1 MSSPLFDLRQAVRQ
15 LGREPAFT
23 ALGVITLGLGLGAT
37 IALFSVASGLFLQP
51 LPYPEADRIVRLV
64 ERRDLGPGG
73 ALARGIT
80 NDTYHA
86 WRESPA
92 TVEQLAAY
100 QTRAFT
106 LGLDEPWRVQAGAV
120 SPALFGL
127 LRVRPFAGRFF
138 EEGDAAPGRDR
149 LVVLSHATWRD
160 RFASDPNVVGRV
172 VSLDEEP
179 YTVVGVAPPG
189 FAFPD
194 PATELWT
201 PLVVPRSA
209 GANPN
214 ERTIMLMS
222 AIARLAPGVT
232 PAQAEAEGTAAARSS
247 SAADLASAAMLGGA
261 GESTVQ
267 VVRLADDLARD
278 VRPAVLVLLAAVALV
293 LLAAAANVANLLVAR
308 AVRRQ
313 RELGIR
319 AALGAD
325 HARLA
330 RQLGAES
337 LVLAASGGLAGLLVA
352 HWLIAVLPAVA
363 PAGFPR
369 LADITVDGRVIAFA
383 LLVTLVTGV
392 LFGLAP
398 VLHAM
403 RVDLVAA
410 LNEGAATAVGGF
422 RRLSGGRLRAG
433 LMVVEV
439 ALAMVLLVGASLL
452 ARSFVALASVD
463 PGYDA
468 ANTLTAHVSFPG
480 TRYDPN
486 AQARFVERVRERLS
500 ALPGVVH
507 AGVVNLLPLTPGNA
521 IVVFNVPP
529 RDAGGPDDMVRAG
542 LRIASPGY
550 VEAMGIPVVEGRAL
564 SERDGPASQRV
575 LLVNRAYARRYSPDR
590 SVVGTRVPGAFG
602 PGQEW
607 EIVGVIGDVR
617 REGLDAE
624 PEPEL
629 WVSYAQV
636 ADARGRFGRRASL
649 VVRTTGDPVALA
661 PALHTIVR
669 DVDPLLAIESV
680 MPMAAR
686 VSASIAQPRF
696 QAVVLVVFGLATLA
710 LAAVGLYGI
719 LSYTVSQRRRE
730 IGVRTALGATRGDIA
745 RLVVGQGLVL
755 ASAGILLGLAAAAV
769 ASRFL
774 TSLLFGITT
783 TDAVTWV
790 LVPAVLLAV
799 AAAAAFVPARRAA
812 LVDPVDALRAE

>member
-1 MSSPLFDLRQAVRQ
+1 MSSLLFDLRRAVRQ

-23 ALGVITLGLGLGAT
+23 ALSVVTLALGLGAT

-64 ERRDLGPGG
+64 ERRNIGPGG

-106 LGLDEPWRVQAGAV
+106 LGLDEPSRVQAGAV
-120 SPALFGL
+120 SPALFPL
-127 LRVRPFAGRFF
+127 LQVRPFAGRFF

-149 LVVLSHATWRD
+149 LVVLSHAAWRD
-160 RFASDPNVVGRV
+160 RFASDPDIVGRV
-172 VSLDEEP
+172 ISLDEEP
-179 YTVVGVAPPG
+179 YAVVGIAPPG
-189 FAFPD
+189 FTFPNRE
-194 PATELWT
+194 TELWT
-201 PLVVPRSA
+201 PLVVPRSV

-222 AIARLAPGVT
+222 AIARLTPGVT
-232 PAQAEAEGTAAARSS
+232 PAQAEAEGTAAARSAS
-247 SAADLASAAMLGGA
+247 TRDLASAAMIGGA
-261 GESTVQ
+261 GESTMQ

-278 VRPAVLVLLAAVALV
+278 VRPAVLVLMAAVVLV

-308 AVRRQ
+308 AVARQ

-337 LVLAASGGLAGLLVA
+337 LVLAACGGLAGLLVA
-352 HWLIAVLPAVA
+352 HWLIAVLPAIA

-383 LLVTLVTGV
+383 LLVTLGTGV

-398 VLHAM
+398 ALHAM

-410 LNEGAATAVGGF
+410 LNEGAATAIGGF
-422 RRLSGGRLRAG
+422 RRLSGARLRAG

-468 ANTLTAHVSFPG
+468 SNTLSAHVSFPG
-480 TRYDPN
+480 ARYDPE
-486 AQARFVERVRERLS
+486 AQARFVERVRERLA
-500 ALPGVVH
+500 ALPDVVH
-507 AGVVNLLPLTPGNA
+507 AGAVNLLPLTPGNA

-550 VEAMGIPVVEGRAL
+550 VEAMGIPVLEGRAL
-564 SERDGPASQRV
+564 SEWDGPTSQRV
-575 LLVNRAYARRYSPDR
+575 LLVNQAYARRYSPDR

-607 EIVGVIGDVR
+607 EIVGVVGDVR

-669 DVDPLLAIESV
+669 DVDPLLAVESV

-696 QAVVLVVFGLATLA
+696 QAVVLMVFGLSTLA

-730 IGVRTALGATRGDIA
+730 IGVRTALGATRADIA

-755 ASAGILLGLAAAAV
+755 TSAGILIGLAAAAV

-774 TSLLFGITT
+774 ASLLFGITT
-783 TDAVTWV
+783 TDAVTWT

-799 AAAAAFVPARRAA
+799 ATAAAFVPARRAA